1 MKRQK
6 GKKKGQAKERV
17 FGCDLVAHLEG
28 TGHDVPQVLKAC
40 AEFIEQ
46 NGIVDGIY
54 RLSGISSNIQKLRQE
69 FDTEK
74 TVDLS
79 KDVYLQD
86 IHCVSSLCKAYF
98 RELPNPLLMYR
109 LYDKFADAVNTQ
121 MEADRLLKIRQVLQE
136 LPPSHYRT
144 LEYLMR
150 HLLRMASHSQQT
162 NMHARNLAIVWA
174 PNLLRSKEIEM
185 TGFNGTAAFME
196 VRVQSIVVEFILN
209 HVLQLFG
216 TSDHHTDSDG
226 ETERCQSLPC
236 LSPTKE
242 PAPALGPG
250 RIHPSQIPH
259 VLHLGDGPPAI
270 KPYHTIIELP
280 DTRRKGSLKVKK
292 WRSIFNLGRSGN
304 DSKRKLNRNE
314 GKDLKTSSMTLRPAK
329 SMDSLSSAPFT
340 NDGTPPHGSS
350 SLSRRDSFS
359 SRPLDTEE
367 PAFCS
372 LPLEEGVRPI
382 LRGGPDSPR
391 SAKEAR
397 ERAGR
402 RVALHISGP
411 FSVSLP
417 QHLGP
422 LLNRAAKGQTPGVTL
437 EGQGGPPLPSASQV
451 ETEDTAEEEETEGD
465 ELEEEEEEEEEE
477 DLGEE
482 EEDGEV
488 SASTL
493 PLMPEISLELQDTF
507 SFLDSQDTVGEGD
520 YESEY
525 LGELGRPLRTP
536 EEMDPSEYFPACE
549 HSRAGGVD
557 MSIESEL
564 MEREMDEGGLQEYH
578 TQLHL
583 QEFSVEPPC
592 EDEWGPEE
600 VLPLCPPSSLCCP
613 TPDGGVSEEELDQ
626 TLLGPRDAGSREG
639 CSAAAAPAGQG
650 DLCDGSAEEKDDEHL
665 NLGVAGQAEESGE
678 SWATCSDGQDRASLQ
693 EEDEEEEEELGREA
707 APTEGGM
714 EGPQLTAVPMR
725 LESSVVESQMCRALP
740 VVPPKPHYT
749 MLPPALK
756 ARSRPLTPSPA
767 ARSHAWR
774 KKGSQSFD
782 EAVARRRD
790 QQGATSPHGRTFT
803 RGDSLPSSGPA
814 PPTPRDRLSL
824 PPAGNLP
831 PLDGASHAEMV
842 PQPRCRSLALEMGD
856 SE

>member
-46 NGIVDGIY
+46 HGIVDGIY

-79 KDVYLQD
+79 KEVYLQD

-98 RELPNPLLMYR
+98 RQLPNPLLIYR

-136 LPPSHYRT
+136 LPPSHYR
-144 LEYLMR
+144 
-150 HLLRMASHSQQT
+150 
-162 NMHARNLAIVWA
+162 
-174 PNLLRSKEIEM
+174 SKEIEM

-209 HVLQLFG
+209 HVQQLFG
-216 TSDHHTDSDG
+216 SSDHHTDSDG

-236 LSPTKE
+236 LSPAKE

-372 LPLEEGVRPI
+372 LPLEEGGRPV

-391 SAKEAR
+391 SAKDAR

-417 QHLGP
+417 QHLGN
-422 LLNRAAKGQTPGVTL
+422 LLYRAAEGQTPGVTL
-437 EGQGGPPLPSASQV
+437 EGQGGPPLPSASQA
-451 ETEDTAEEEETEGD
+451 ETDTAEEEEAEGD
-465 ELEEEEEEEEEE
+465 EEEEEEEEE

-488 SASTL
+488 SASIL

-507 SFLDSQDTVGEGD
+507 SFLDSQDTVGDGD

-536 EEMDPSEYFPACE
+536 EEMDPSEYLPACE
-549 HSRAGGVD
+549 HSRASGVD

-578 TQLHL
+578 TQFQL

-613 TPDGGVSEEELDQ
+613 TPPTPDAEVSEEEEENQ
-626 TLLGPRDAGSREG
+626 TLLGPRDAGCREG
-639 CSAAAAPAGQG
+639 RSAAAAPAGQG
-650 DLCDGSAEEKDDEHL
+650 DLCGGSVEEKDEEPLDS
-665 NLGVAGQAEESGE
+665 GIAGQAEESGE
-678 SWATCSDGQDRASLQ
+678 SWVTCSDGQDQASLL
-693 EEDEEEEEELGREA
+693 EEEEEEEELGGEA
-707 APTEGGM
+707 APAEGGV
-714 EGPQLTAVPMR
+714 EGPQLTAAPMR

-756 ARSRPLTPSPA
+756 ARPRPLSTSPA
-767 ARSHAWR
+767 ARSQAWR

-790 QQGATSPHGRTFT
+790 QQGAISPHDRPFT
-803 RGDSLPSSGPA
+803 RGDSLPSSSPA

-831 PLDGASHAEMV
+831 SLDGASHTGVA
-842 PQPRCRSLALEMGD
+842 PQSRCRSLALEVGD